1 MSLRTS
7 PLRRHDERKWNVDR
21 SSPLPL
27 YVQIRHRL
35 LSLVAQWS
43 RSEGRFYSDDE
54 LCRYFGVSR
63 VTVRQAVAELVN
75 EGFLTRVRGSGT
87 YVALKKIEEK
97 FTPPMDI
104 RSQWAALG
112 LPMSVSVLAF
122 ERRAAPAHVAAMLGR
137 REGAEVL
144 YVKRI
149 RSTSNVPIAIDHR
162 YIPAE
167 HVPHLRKADAS
178 ASILHKLWETIEFSH
193 SELQIE
199 GSLAGE
205 EEQALLHMPKGDPVL
220 VRHLVYFDR
229 QGRPVL
235 AGHSIHRADLMRYS
249 LRVELSRASADADD
263 PDAPR
268 AGKERAVR
276 IAAEVRT
283 ELPRRKGAKKG
294 RTARD

>member
-7 PLRRHDERKWNVDR
+7 PLRRHGERKWTVDR
-21 SSPLPL
+21 TSPLPL

-43 RSEGRFYSDDE
+43 RAEDRFYSDDE
-54 LCRYFGVSR
+54 LCRAFGVSR

-87 YVALKKIEEK
+87 YVALKKIDEK
-97 FTPPMDI
+97 LTPPMDI

-112 LPMSVSVLAF
+112 LPMSVSVLVF
-122 ERRAAPAHVAAMLGR
+122 ERRAAPANVAAMLGR
-137 REGAEVL
+137 EEGAEML
-144 YVKRI
+144 YVKRV

-167 HVPHLRKADAS
+167 HVPHLRKADA
-178 ASILHKLWETIEFSH
+178 AGSILHKLWETIELSH
-193 SELQIE
+193 SRLQIE
-199 GSLAGE
+199 GSLSGE

-229 QGRPVL
+229 QDRPVL

-249 LRVELSRASADADD
+249 LRLELSRGAADTDET
-263 PDAPR
+263 
-268 AGKERAVR
+268 GTERAVR
-276 IAAEVRT
+276 MAAQVRT
-283 ELPRRKGAKKG
+283 RMPRRGAAARTRAG
-294 RTARD
+294 RD